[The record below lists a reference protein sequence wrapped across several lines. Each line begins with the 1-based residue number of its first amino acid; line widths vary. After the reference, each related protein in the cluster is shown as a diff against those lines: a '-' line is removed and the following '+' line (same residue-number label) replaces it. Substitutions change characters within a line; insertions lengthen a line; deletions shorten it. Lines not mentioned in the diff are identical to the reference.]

1 MAIYIVVQDFLLEM
15 FVTDQ
20 NPDRQIDQQT
30 NIATLIAKLKICRII
45 SNKCFRKCDKKH
57 ETDLLVKVP
66 KR

>member
-30 NIATLIAKLKICRII
+30 NIATIIAKQKNVGLYPTNVLENVTKNMKLIY
-45 SNKCFRKCDKKH
+45 
-57 ETDLLVKVP
+57 
-66 KR
+66 